1 MRLLLDTH
9 TLIWA
14 PTGDPRLTSTARDA
28 ITNPEA
34 ELFASAVTAF
44 ELADLQQRKR
54 IAMTEN
60 MAAVAAVLGL
70 SVLDFPAEAWTIV
83 ATLPDIHRDPVDR
96 MLIAHAIVG
105 DFTLVTADK
114 TIRSYPV
121 ASLW

>member
-9 TLIWA
+9 VLIWL
-14 PTGDPRLTSTARDA
+14 PTGDPRLTKAAREA
-28 ITNPEA
+28 ITDPKS

-44 ELADLQQRKR
+44 EIADLQHRKR
-54 IAMTEN
+54 IAMTED

-70 SVLDFPAEAWTIV
+70 AVLDFPAEAWKIG
-83 ATLPDIHRDPVDR
+83 ANLPDIHRDPVDR

-114 TIRSYPV
+114 AIRSYSV
-121 ASLW
+121 KSLW